1 MKKILALLLALVMVF
16 ALAACGQ
23 QAAPAEKP
31 AEEPAAPAEEPAAET
46 PVEEAPAEEPA
57 EAPAE
62 EAPVEVMSYAD
73 FMAAE
78 VDDPVVI
85 EAYVQAKQAYASDWS
100 NTSVYL
106 ADQDGA
112 YFAYRLACTQEE
124 YDALVPGAKIRVT
137 GFKAEWAGEIEIAEG
152 CTFELIDGADTYLV
166 DPVDVT
172 ELLGTDA
179 LAEHMNQLV
188 TIKGVTVAES
198 EGGVAFLYN
207 WDGSG
212 EDGNGVRK
220 QGLPGVYLHGG
231 VRSVP
236 RRQRSVRDGEGPEC
250 GRHHRPGGL
259 PVLVRGTQPPH
270 HCGHPRGLIPS
281 LTAKRALTK
290 VRALF
295 ALVSSA

>member
-31 AEEPAAPAEEPAAET
+31 AEEPAAPAAET

-212 EDGNGVRK
+212 EDGSDLYFNVTLGENTYNFTVESDLCPAGSEVYETVK
-220 QGLPGVYLHGG
+220 GLNVGDTIDLVGFLYWY
-231 VRSVP
+231 
-236 RRQRSVRDGEGPEC
+236 EGPN
-250 GRHHRPGGL
+250 
-259 PVLVRGTQPPH
+259 PH
-270 HCGHPRGLIPS
+270 I
-281 LTAKRALTK
+281 TAVTPA
-290 VRALF
+290 A
-295 ALVSSA
+295 

>member
-31 AEEPAAPAEEPAAET
+31 AEEPAAPAEEPAA
-46 PVEEAPAEEPA
+46 PAEEPAEEPA

-212 EDGNGVRK
+212 EDGSDLYFNVTLGENTYNFTVESDLCPAGSEVYETVKGLNVGDTIDLVGFLYWYNGPNLQATGLTVRE
-220 QGLPGVYLHGG
+220 P
-231 VRSVP
+231 
-236 RRQRSVRDGEGPEC
+236 
-250 GRHHRPGGL
+250 
-259 PVLVRGTQPPH
+259 
-270 HCGHPRGLIPS
+270 
-281 LTAKRALTK
+281 
-290 VRALF
+290 
-295 ALVSSA
+295 

>member
-31 AEEPAAPAEEPAAET
+31 AEEPAAPAEEPAA
-46 PVEEAPAEEPA
+46 PAEEPAEEPA

-212 EDGNGVRK
+212 EDGSDLYFNVTLGENTYNFTVESDLCPAGSEVYETVKGLNVGDTIDLVGFLYWYNG
-220 QGLPGVYLHGG
+220 PN
-231 VRSVP
+231 
-236 RRQRSVRDGEGPEC
+236 
-250 GRHHRPGGL
+250 
-259 PVLVRGTQPPH
+259 PH
-270 HCGHPRGLIPS
+270 I
-281 LTAKRALTK
+281 TAVTPA
-290 VRALF
+290 A
-295 ALVSSA
+295 

>member
-112 YFAYRLACTQEE
+112 YFAYRLACAQEE

-212 EDGNGVRK
+212 EDGSDLYFNVTLGENTYNFTVESDLCPAGSEVYETVKGLNVGDTIDLVGFLYWYNG
-220 QGLPGVYLHGG
+220 PN
-231 VRSVP
+231 
-236 RRQRSVRDGEGPEC
+236 
-250 GRHHRPGGL
+250 
-259 PVLVRGTQPPH
+259 PH
-270 HCGHPRGLIPS
+270 I
-281 LTAKRALTK
+281 TAVTPA
-290 VRALF
+290 A
-295 ALVSSA
+295 

>member
-46 PVEEAPAEEPA
+46 PVEEAPAEGPA

-212 EDGNGVRK
+212 EDGSDLYFNVTLGENTYNFTVESDLCPAGSEVYETVK
-220 QGLPGVYLHGG
+220 GLNVGDTIDLVGFLYWY
-231 VRSVP
+231 
-236 RRQRSVRDGEGPEC
+236 EGPN
-250 GRHHRPGGL
+250 
-259 PVLVRGTQPPH
+259 PH
-270 HCGHPRGLIPS
+270 I
-281 LTAKRALTK
+281 TAVTPA
-290 VRALF
+290 A
-295 ALVSSA
+295 

>member
-31 AEEPAAPAEEPAAET
+31 AEEPAAPAEEPA
-46 PVEEAPAEEPA
+46 APAEEPA

-212 EDGNGVRK
+212 EDGSDLYFNVTLGENTYNFTVESDLCPAGSEVYETVK
-220 QGLPGVYLHGG
+220 GLNVGDTIDLVGFLYWY
-231 VRSVP
+231 
-236 RRQRSVRDGEGPEC
+236 EGPN
-250 GRHHRPGGL
+250 
-259 PVLVRGTQPPH
+259 PH
-270 HCGHPRGLIPS
+270 I
-281 LTAKRALTK
+281 TAVTPA
-290 VRALF
+290 A
-295 ALVSSA
+295 

>member
-212 EDGNGVRK
+212 EDGSDLYFNVTLGENTYNFTVESDLCPAGSEVYETVKGLNVGDTIDLVGFLYWYNG
-220 QGLPGVYLHGG
+220 PN
-231 VRSVP
+231 
-236 RRQRSVRDGEGPEC
+236 
-250 GRHHRPGGL
+250 
-259 PVLVRGTQPPH
+259 PH
-270 HCGHPRGLIPS
+270 I
-281 LTAKRALTK
+281 TAVTPA
-290 VRALF
+290 A
-295 ALVSSA
+295 

>member
-137 GFKAEWAGEIEIAEG
+137 GFKAEGAGEIEIAEG

-212 EDGNGVRK
+212 EDGSDLYFNVTLGENTYNFTVESDLCPAGSEVYETVK
-220 QGLPGVYLHGG
+220 GLNVGDTIDLVGFLYWY
-231 VRSVP
+231 
-236 RRQRSVRDGEGPEC
+236 EGPN
-250 GRHHRPGGL
+250 
-259 PVLVRGTQPPH
+259 PH
-270 HCGHPRGLIPS
+270 I
-281 LTAKRALTK
+281 TAVTPA
-290 VRALF
+290 A
-295 ALVSSA
+295 

>member
-62 EAPVEVMSYAD
+62 EAPVEVMSYAN

-212 EDGNGVRK
+212 EDGSDLYFNVTLGENTYNFTVESDLCPAGSEVYETVK
-220 QGLPGVYLHGG
+220 GLNVGDTIDLVGFLYWY
-231 VRSVP
+231 
-236 RRQRSVRDGEGPEC
+236 EGPN
-250 GRHHRPGGL
+250 
-259 PVLVRGTQPPH
+259 PH
-270 HCGHPRGLIPS
+270 I
-281 LTAKRALTK
+281 TAVTPA
-290 VRALF
+290 A
-295 ALVSSA
+295 

>member
-23 QAAPAEKP
+23 QAAPEEKP

-212 EDGNGVRK
+212 EDGSDLYFNVTLGENTYNFTVESDLCPAGSEVYETVK
-220 QGLPGVYLHGG
+220 GLNVGDTIDLVGFLYWY
-231 VRSVP
+231 
-236 RRQRSVRDGEGPEC
+236 EGPN
-250 GRHHRPGGL
+250 
-259 PVLVRGTQPPH
+259 PH
-270 HCGHPRGLIPS
+270 I
-281 LTAKRALTK
+281 TAVTPA
-290 VRALF
+290 A
-295 ALVSSA
+295 

>member
-31 AEEPAAPAEEPAAET
+31 AEEPAAPAEEPA
-46 PVEEAPAEEPA
+46 APAEEPA

-212 EDGNGVRK
+212 EDGSDLYFNVTLGENTYNFTVESDLCPAGSEVYETVK
-220 QGLPGVYLHGG
+220 GLNVGDTIDLVGFLYWY
-231 VRSVP
+231 
-236 RRQRSVRDGEGPEC
+236 EGP
-250 GRHHRPGGL
+250 
-259 PVLVRGTQPPH
+259 QPHICAITP
-270 HCGHPRGLIPS
+270 
-281 LTAKRALTK
+281 AA
-290 VRALF
+290 
-295 ALVSSA
+295 